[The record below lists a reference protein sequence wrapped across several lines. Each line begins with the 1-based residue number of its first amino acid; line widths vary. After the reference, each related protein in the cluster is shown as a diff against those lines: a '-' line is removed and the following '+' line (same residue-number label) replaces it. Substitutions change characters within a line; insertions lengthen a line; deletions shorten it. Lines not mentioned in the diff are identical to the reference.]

1 MYKVEFAK
9 DENGQSETKDYIRS
23 ILVRSDKNSRIKAN
37 KINDYIKIL
46 QLKGTRAGKPFVK
59 HIDGDIWELRPLD
72 DRFMFAVWT
81 GESFL
86 ILNHFVKKTQKTQ
99 KTPKR
104 EIAKAKKMLKDCI
117 GRLKT
122 NG

>member
-1 MYKVEFAK
+1 MYRIEFAK
-9 DENGQSETKDYIRS
+9 DENGQSETKEYIRS
-23 ILVRSDKNSRIKAN
+23 ILMRSDKNSRIKAN
-37 KINDYIKIL
+37 KINDYMKIL

-81 GESFL
+81 GDSFL
-86 ILNHFVKKTQKTQ
+86 ILNHFVKKTQ

-104 EIAKAKKMLKDCI
+104 EIAKAKKMLKNCI
-117 GRLKT
+117 GRLRK